1 MTEYSK
7 DWSPPDE
14 RPGVDWQK
22 ALGRLVLIFVLLA
35 VAVLLVV
42 GTQNFDERAR
52 VRFLLWS
59 WESPLLIFFLIS
71 VGLGVAADEVT
82 RLLLR
87 LRRRR
92 RARASGST

>member
-7 DWSPPDE
+7 DGSPPDE

-22 ALGRLVLIFVLLA
+22 AMQRLVLIFVLLA
-35 VAVLLVV
+35 VAILLVV

-59 WESPLLIFFLIS
+59 WETPLLVFFLIS
-71 VGLGVAADEVT
+71 VGLGIFADEVT

-92 RARASGST
+92 RRPSGSA